1 MAIKLQEEF
10 GDALQVIFVESQ
22 GHGAEEIERY
32 GLERK
37 WFGGKALW
45 TSERP
50 VRNTSSG
57 LPSFVLL
64 DVDGRP
70 ILEGSSIRLASQ
82 MEEAIAAEVQKI
94 RRGPEDAPK
103 DLKDAARDLLRG
115 RFGSAATEAEKLIQK
130 TEDAELAA
138 AARALAAD
146 ASGRASASAARI
158 GRLID
163 EGSYLRAE
171 DLLDEFEKA
180 VDGSDALEAL
190 VEPLRD
196 RLEDDALEEERKAEK
211 ALRKLESV
219 LFAKG
224 DDAVPPRAL
233 TKLAEKHAGTKA
245 AARASHLAGLL
256 ADG

>member
-1 MAIKLQEEF
+1 MAIKLQEEY

-37 WFGGKALW
+37 WFGGRALW

-70 ILEGSSIRLASQ
+70 ILDGSSIRLASQ

-115 RFGSAATEAEKLIQK
+115 KFGAAAAEADELVQK
-130 TEDAELAA
+130 TEDAELAEGARDILA
-138 AARALAAD
+138 AAVSRAQATAE
-146 ASGRASASAARI
+146 RV

-171 DLLDEFEKA
+171 ELLKDLEKA

-190 VEPLRD
+190 VAPLQD
-196 RLEDDALEEERKAEK
+196 RLDDEALEDERKAEK

-219 LFAKG
+219 LFTKG
-224 DDAVPPRAL
+224 DDAVPARAL

-245 AARASHLAGLL
+245 AQRASHLAALVSEG
-256 ADG
+256 

>member
-1 MAIKLQEEF
+1 MAIKLQEEY

-37 WFGGKALW
+37 WFGGKSLW

-50 VRNTSSG
+50 VRNASSG

-82 MEEAIAAEVQKI
+82 MEEAIAGEVQKI
-94 RRGPEDAPK
+94 RRGPEDVPK

-115 RFGSAATEAEKLIQK
+115 KFGAAATEAEKVVQR
-130 TEDAELAA
+130 TDDPELAA
-138 AARALAAD
+138 AARSLLAE
-146 ASGRASASAARI
+146 ASGRANASAARV

-163 EGSYLRAE
+163 EGGYLRAE

-190 VEPLRD
+190 VAPLRD
-196 RLEDDALEEERKAEK
+196 RLDDDALEDERKAEK
-211 ALRKLESV
+211 ALRKLEAV

-224 DDAVPPRAL
+224 DDAVPSRAL

-245 AARASHLAGLL
+245 AERASHLAALL

>member
-1 MAIKLQEEF
+1 MAIKLQEEY

-32 GLERK
+32 GFERK
-37 WFGGKALW
+37 WFGGRALW

-64 DVDGRP
+64 DVDGRQ
-70 ILEGSSIRLASQ
+70 ILAGSSIRLASQ
-82 MEEAIAAEVQKI
+82 MEEAIAAEVLKI

-103 DLKDAARDLLRG
+103 DLKDAARSLLRG
-115 RFGSAATEAEKLIQK
+115 KFGDALTEAEKLVQK
-130 TEDAELAA
+130 TDDADLAEAARGVVAA
-138 AARALAAD
+138 ANSRARAAAE
-146 ASGRASASAARI
+146 RV

-171 DLLDEFEKA
+171 ELLDDLEKA
-180 VDGSDALEAL
+180 VDGHDALEEL
-190 VEPLRD
+190 VPPLQE
-196 RLEDDALEEERKAEK
+196 RLDDDALEDERKAEK
-211 ALRKLESV
+211 ALRKLEMV
-219 LFAKG
+219 LFTKG
-224 DDAVPPRAL
+224 DDAVPARAL

-245 AARASHLAGLL
+245 AARASHLATLL
-256 ADG
+256 TEG

>member
-1 MAIKLQEEF
+1 MAIKLQEEY

-32 GLERK
+32 GFERK
-37 WFGGKALW
+37 WFGGLAMW

-50 VRNTSSG
+50 VRNSSSG

-70 ILEGSSIRLASQ
+70 ILQGSSIRLASQ
-82 MEEAIAAEVQKI
+82 MEEAIAAEVLKV

-103 DLKDAARDLLRG
+103 DLKDAARSLLRG
-115 RFGSAATEAEKLIQK
+115 RFGDAVAEAEKVVQK
-130 TEDAELAA
+130 TDDAELAEAARGVIA
-138 AARALAAD
+138 AANSRA
-146 ASGRASASAARI
+146 RASAERV

-171 DLLDEFEKA
+171 ELLGVLEKA
-180 VDGSDALEAL
+180 VDGVDALEEL
-190 VEPLRD
+190 VPPLQA
-196 RLEDDALEEERKAEK
+196 RLDDDALEGEQKAEK
-211 ALRKLESV
+211 ALRKLELV
-219 LFAKG
+219 LAKKG

-245 AARASHLAGLL
+245 AARASHLAALL

>member
-1 MAIKLQEEF
+1 MAIKLQEEY

-32 GLERK
+32 GFERK
-37 WFGGKALW
+37 WFGGRALW

-64 DVDGRP
+64 DVDGRQ
-70 ILEGSSIRLASQ
+70 ILAGSSIRLASQ
-82 MEEAIAAEVQKI
+82 MEEAIAAEVLKI

-103 DLKDAARDLLRG
+103 DLKDAARSLLRG
-115 RFGSAATEAEKLIQK
+115 KFGDALTEAEKLVQK
-130 TEDAELAA
+130 TDDADLAEAARGVVADANSRARAA
-138 AARALAAD
+138 AERV
-146 ASGRASASAARI
+146 

-171 DLLDEFEKA
+171 ELLDALEKA
-180 VDGSDALEAL
+180 VDGHDALEEL
-190 VEPLRD
+190 VPPLQD
-196 RLEDDALEEERKAEK
+196 RLDDDALEDERKAEK
-211 ALRKLESV
+211 ALRKLEQV
-219 LFAKG
+219 LFTKG
-224 DDAVPPRAL
+224 DDAVPARAL

-245 AARASHLAGLL
+245 AARASHLATLL
-256 ADG
+256 AEG

>member
-37 WFGGKALW
+37 WFGGRALW

-115 RFGSAATEAEKLIQK
+115 SFGADLI
-130 TEDAELAA
+130 E
-138 AARALAAD
+138 
-146 ASGRASASAARI
+146 GRGERDTI
-158 GRLID
+158 LG
-163 EGSYLRAE
+163 GSKNDTLRGG
-171 DLLDEFEKA
+171 
-180 VDGSDALEAL
+180 DGFDQLFG
-190 VEPLRD
+190 
-196 RLEDDALEEERKAEK
+196 ER
-211 ALRKLESV
+211 
-219 LFAKG
+219 G
-224 DDAVPPRAL
+224 DDVL
-233 TKLAEKHAGTKA
+233 
-245 AARASHLAGLL
+245 
-256 ADG
+256 DGGDGDD